1 MVMAINN
8 DLFQNHDDSG
18 KSSKM
23 NLNDVN
29 QYTRGL
35 GIAKSARMNQTS
47 KYASN
52 SVGDFQD
59 YEQHGF

>member
-35 GIAKSARMNQTS
+35 GMAKSARMSQTS

-59 YEQHGF
+59 YEQHGL